1 MHSNSDLIHS
11 WLMYY
16 WRSLFYTSVPTRKP
30 IDQRNN
36 NQAAQVLQQDEDE
49 PEGDILNEGGDGAEE
64 VEVGPENNL
73 LQGIVDEALAQRFQA
88 YSKRTQKA
96 IVFLV
101 APIRVR
107 RNDEEESTFEYFPF
121 WFPLAAS
128 QNNLTREWE
137 IRCDLSFHNI
147 YVPRKF
153 MSPQS
158 GESDYVIESEY
169 EGTYVFTTCEKYE
182 RYYAIEVNQNT
193 SLGQYIDAVK
203 NAFQRMTGHSMDSY
217 KCKEPGLKAEFNP
230 FIHIEKPTDFT
241 KRIRTLFS
249 DNLQRDDVEVPQ
261 LLHSLIL
268 PNTKSTRLPV
278 SIETDEY
285 SEAGKRHFGQMNNKY
300 PLSRSQRKALLTW
313 LKYESLEDIMVVNGP
328 PGTGKTTLIQ
338 SLIATKIVQSA
349 IDGNKPFMALCC
361 ASTHK
366 AVTNIIDSF
375 NSNEQNCIRFLPD
388 LKGHVIGYATYV
400 SSKENEYTKRYFH
413 FKPDSDRNYKAFCKG
428 PLSPGDGNQP
438 GVETEEYRNNA
449 RDVIREHFEDELSMD
464 SIVARLHN
472 EVRYFCDRISEGIA
486 AILDFL
492 YEKKTVRIIE
502 WYSVLKKDL
511 YEGRLIPC
519 TIQYKEFDP
528 SDECI
533 EEHFQELLDVTY
545 RYSAFVSSVRYW
557 EARWVNEAT
566 ITDERPDDRQEK
578 ATMLR
583 QKAMLT
589 PCFVTTLH
597 SSVSLCSYIREG
609 ELNPLFSFADCLI
622 LDEAGQTLPEIG
634 TAAFAFAKKAII
646 FGDAQQLEPIHGL
659 HPKLDIGDLIQ
670 SHIPSSKEDISLYEH
685 RCMLA
690 SSGNMVGFGQ
700 SACNIVE
707 DKALPGQRGIMLVE
721 HRRCRK
727 EIIEYCNKL
736 VYNGLLNPMTAE
748 KGEFLYRPFS
758 FIPIEGE
765 SSIPPSNSSRIN
777 ETEADAIV
785 NWIVEQRQNIL
796 TEYEGRYSRLEDII
810 AIVTPFKAQEKLLNS
825 KLSNIG
831 IQTVMPDTEE
841 NDEQEDAEG
850 DAAENGLKP
859 IVVGTVHKLQGAQSP
874 IVIFSSV
881 YGSNDYQ
888 MRFIDTKPNMLNVAV
903 SRAQDAFIVFGNAS
917 LYHRNVLKYYRA
929 LCTDKET
936 NPIPSGLL
944 KVFCNRYDSSTPY
957 IFDAMP
963 DFRTGE
969 SCASFSEDCT
979 DGEMVIVD
987 LLNELQMTYSLH
999 VPLSEVYKKIKKTAT
1014 SSLFNEDELN
1024 FILDTDSHYDF
1035 LVSMDSTLLAIEVD
1049 GGMHDDPHQKLN
1061 DQRKDTITNKWGIGM
1076 LRLQTRIC
1084 NSKDEIKHIIS
1095 DFILSAIPSCYSK
1108 KKKSWEITL
1117 SMYLD
1122 GLSMEEIAEAR
1133 GVQLNTIKMHLVKA
1147 VINQQLD
1154 VNNLY
1159 SDEILDNIVSSV
1171 KKVFQPGMTQGDI
1184 YRALD
1189 GTLDYDEI
1197 EMALYYIE
1205 EQNE

>member
-1 MHSNSDLIHS
+1 
-11 WLMYY
+11 MYY

-36 NQAAQVLQQDEDE
+36 NQAAQVLS
-49 PEGDILNEGGDGAEE
+49 NKMRTNRGAEE

-88 YSKRTQKA
+88 YSQRTQRA

-128 QNNLTREWE
+128 QNNQTGKWE
-137 IRCDLSFHNI
+137 IRCDRSFHNI

-182 RYYAIEVNQNT
+182 RHYAIEVNQNT
-193 SLGQYIDAVK
+193 SLVQYIDAVK

-217 KCKEPGLKAEFNP
+217 RCKEPGLKAEFNP

-249 DNLQRDDVEVPQ
+249 DNLQQDDVEVPQ

-285 SEAGKRHFGQMNNKY
+285 SEAGKRHFGQMNNKD

-349 IDGNKPFMALCC
+349 IDEDKPFMALCC

-375 NSNEQNCIRFLPD
+375 SSDEQNCIRFLPD
-388 LKGHVIGYATYV
+388 LNGHVIGYATYV
-400 SSKENEYTKRYFH
+400 TSKDNEYTKRYFH
-413 FKPDSDRNYKAFCKG
+413 FKPDSDRNYMAFCKG

-438 GVETEEYRNNA
+438 GVETEEYINNA
-449 RDVIREHFEDELSMD
+449 RDVIREHYEDGLSMD
-464 SIVARLHN
+464 SIVARLHK
-472 EVRYFCDRISEGIA
+472 EVLYFCDRISEGIA

-492 YEKKTVRIIE
+492 YENKTVRIIE
-502 WYSVLKKDL
+502 WYSVLQKDL
-511 YEGRLIPC
+511 YEGRLIPGS
-519 TIQYKEFDP
+519 IQYKEFDP

-545 RYSAFVSSVRYW
+545 RYSAFVSSIRYW
-557 EARWVNEAT
+557 EARWVNEAK
-566 ITDERPDDRQEK
+566 ITDKRPGDRQEK
-578 ATMLR
+578 DRMLR

-748 KGEFLYRPFS
+748 KGEFLYHPFS

-796 TEYEGRYSRLEDII
+796 TEYKVRYSRLEDII

-831 IQTVMPDTEE
+831 IKTVMPDTEE

-859 IVVGTVHKLQGAQSP
+859 IVVGTVHKLQGAKSP

-963 DFRTGE
+963 YFRTGE

-999 VPLSEVYKKIKKTAT
+999 VPLSEVYNKIKKTAT
-1014 SSLFNEDELN
+1014 SSLFNKDELN
-1024 FILDTDSHYDF
+1024 FILNTDSHYDF

-1084 NSKDEIKHIIS
+1084 NSKDEIKHKIS

-1122 GLSMEEIAEAR
+1122 SLSKEEIAKAR
-1133 GVQLNTIKMHLVKA
+1133 GMQLDTIKNHLAEA

-1154 VNNLY
+1154 VYTLL
-1159 SDEILDNIVSSV
+1159 SEERFSEIRESV
-1171 KKVFQPGMTQGDI
+1171 NRVFQSGMTQEGDI
-1184 YRALD
+1184 YLALD
-1189 GTLDYDEI
+1189 GSLGYDEI
-1197 EMALYYIE
+1197 KIALAYC
-1205 EQNE
+1205 QNKLRL